1 MPHRFGGKGEMAMGM
16 LTGRKLVQ
24 VALTVKDLD
33 RARIFY
39 RDTLG
44 LPLMFEAGPM
54 LFFDIGGQRL
64 MVGLAEQPD
73 KPVGSGT
80 YLYFDAPDLPEL
92 VPALKA
98 KGVELVG
105 NTETLQRTD
114 THELKLQFFKDP
126 DGNEIGLMGMVAKS

>member
-1 MPHRFGGKGEMAMGM
+1 MAHE
-16 LTGRKLVQ
+16 LNLSGRKLMQ

-44 LPLMFEAGPM
+44 LKLLFEAGHM

-64 MVGLAEQPD
+64 MVALHESPD
-73 KPVGSGT
+73 HPVGGGT
-80 YLYFDAPDLPEL
+80 YIYFDAPDLPAL

-98 KGVELVG
+98 KGVEMIG

-126 DGNEIGLMGMVAKS
+126 DGNQIGLMGMVAKA

>member
-1 MPHRFGGKGEMAMGM
+1 MEQELNLAS
-16 LTGRKLVQ
+16 RKLVQ

-33 RARIFY
+33 RARTFY

-44 LPLMFEAGPM
+44 LTLLFEAGAM

-64 MVGLAEQPD
+64 MVGLAEKPDQPI
-73 KPVGSGT
+73 GGT
-80 YLYFDAPDLPEL
+80 YIYFDAPDLPAL
-92 VPALKA
+92 ASALKA
-98 KGVELVG
+98 KGVEMVG

-126 DGNEIGLMGMVAKS
+126 DGNQIGLMGMVAKA

>member
-1 MPHRFGGKGEMAMGM
+1 MVQELNLA
-16 LTGRKLVQ
+16 GRKLVQ
-24 VALTVKDLD
+24 VALTCRDLD

-44 LPLMFEAGPM
+44 LPLMFEAGHM

-64 MVGLAEQPD
+64 MVGLAENAERPL
-73 KPVGSGT
+73 VGGT
-80 YLYFDAPDLPEL
+80 YLYFDAPDLPAL

-98 KGVELVG
+98 KGVELIG
-105 NTETLQRTD
+105 SIETLQRTD

-126 DGNEIGLMGMVAKS
+126 DGNEIGLMGMVPKG

>member
-1 MPHRFGGKGEMAMGM
+1 MTDSTTLA
-16 LTGRKLVQ
+16 GRKLVQ

-44 LPLMFEAGPM
+44 LPLLFEAGNM

-64 MVGLAEQPD
+64 MVGLAENTDRPL
-73 KPVGSGT
+73 VGGT
-80 YLYFDAPDLPEL
+80 YIYFDAPDLPAL
-92 VPALKA
+92 IPALKA
-98 KGVELVG
+98 KGVEMIG

-126 DGNEIGLMGMVAKS
+126 DGNEIGLMGMVAKA

>member
-1 MPHRFGGKGEMAMGM
+1 MAT
-16 LTGRKLVQ
+16 LAGRKLVQ

-44 LPLMFEAGPM
+44 LKLLFEAGHM

-64 MVGLAEQPD
+64 MVGLAEQPG

-80 YLYFDAPDLPEL
+80 YIYFDAPDLPAL

-98 KGVELVG
+98 KGVEMIG

-126 DGNEIGLMGMVAKS
+126 DGNEIGLMGMVAI

>member
-1 MPHRFGGKGEMAMGM
+1 MAGELNLA
-16 LTGRKLVQ
+16 GRKLVQ

-33 RARIFY
+33 RARMFY

-44 LPLMFEAGPM
+44 LPLMFEAGHM

-64 MVGLAEQPD
+64 MVGLSEKPDQPI
-73 KPVGSGT
+73 GGT
-80 YLYFDAPDLPEL
+80 YIYFDAPDLPAL

-98 KGVELVG
+98 KGVEMTG

-126 DGNEIGLMGMVAKS
+126 DGNQIGLMGMVAKA